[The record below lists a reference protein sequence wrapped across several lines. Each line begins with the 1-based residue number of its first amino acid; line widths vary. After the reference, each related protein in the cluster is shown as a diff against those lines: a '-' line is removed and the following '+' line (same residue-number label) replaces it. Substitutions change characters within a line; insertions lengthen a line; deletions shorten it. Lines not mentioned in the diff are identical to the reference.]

1 MMNPFNQIEN
11 ESLCNIVTGESSYL
25 YTAEVLLTVNV
36 TKCIKR
42 PKRFEERIAKQKKQ
56 AYETELG
63 KKIRDPKGKVFAA
76 CILNN
81 LFGRQYFVL
90 FFR

>member
-11 ESLCNIVTGESSYL
+11 EGLCNIATGESSYL

-36 TKCIKR
+36 SKCIKR

-56 AYETELG
+56 TYETELG
-63 KKIRDPKGKVFAA
+63 KKNQRSKRKSFRSL
-76 CILNN
+76 ILK
-81 LFGRQYFVL
+81 
-90 FFR
+90 

>member
-11 ESLCNIVTGESSYL
+11 ESLCNIVTGQSSYL

-36 TKCIKR
+36 SKCIKR
-42 PKRFEERIAKQKKQ
+42 PKRFEEIIAKQKKQ

-63 KKIRDPKGKVFAA
+63 KKNQRSKRKS
-76 CILNN
+76 
-81 LFGRQYFVL
+81 
-90 FFR
+90 FRSLHLK